1 MKDLMQITLR
11 SGHNIKIPAES
22 CSINSNG
29 VCINYKHKIITI
41 HWEQI
46 TTMKIV
52 EGQNAL

>member
-11 SGHNIKIPAES
+11 SGRNIKIPAES
-22 CSINSNG
+22 CNINSNG